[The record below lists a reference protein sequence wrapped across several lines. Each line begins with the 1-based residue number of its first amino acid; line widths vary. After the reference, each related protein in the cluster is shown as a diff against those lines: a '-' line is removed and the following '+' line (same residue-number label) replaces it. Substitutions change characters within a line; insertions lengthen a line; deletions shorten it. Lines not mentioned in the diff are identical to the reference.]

1 MPIKSFRGLLADESQ
16 ETIRLSTNDGMTGYR
31 IVKFQIIAE
40 KPSQQDQESFMK
52 IYKVPQTTV
61 TSEIDFTDPTLLAAA
76 IWTGNTNL
84 DTYPIGQVVIF
95 DEEIFNQD
103 IYITHEER
111 RDVGRCNYYIEL
123 ELIKL
128 NKNSQAV
135 TTLKDIRTNTV

>member
-128 NKNSQAV
+128 NKNFID
-135 TTLKDIRTNTV
+135 TYCKT